1 MTDRETQGLAAEAKE
16 YVVRAISGV
25 GDMAEAVVDVTTKIV
40 FRTLRR
46 TKATGSD
53 LRQIVAST
61 VSGTVH
67 GVALVGGD
75 VESAAAF
82 IMLGAVRGAKQV
94 GMTGISAVSATSAAL
109 VREAAEAGADVGRT
123 ARSAMEAAI
132 RSAHDLDVTAELAAS
147 AAASGALIGAGE
159 VSNMAMDQVRDVVT
173 RTIAGIRVVITEPF
187 RLNEPLRPQDDMI

>member
-1 MTDRETQGLAAEAKE
+1 MGDRETQGLTAEAKD

-25 GDMAEAVVDVTTKIV
+25 GDMAEAVVDVTTKVV

-46 TKATGSD
+46 THATGSE
-53 LRQIVAST
+53 LRQVVADT
-61 VSGTVH
+61 VTGTVH

-82 IMLGAVRGAKQV
+82 IMLGALRGARQV
-94 GMTGISAVSATSAAL
+94 GMTGIGAVSATAAAL
-109 VREAAEAGADVGRT
+109 VRESGQAGCDVGRT
-123 ARSAMEAAI
+123 ARSAVEAAI
-132 RSAHDLDVTAELAAS
+132 RSANDLEITAELAAS

-187 RLNEPLRPQDDMI
+187 RLNEPLRPRDRTV